1 MLDIAIVD
9 DRQRLTI
16 SRTQQK
22 DQAAIGPR
30 LNAVFVLDHPA
41 RLIPRPG
48 DDVGLHANREHP
60 MADAFHGPP
69 VVIAVFAIAG
79 CIKIQSPALDG
90 LTRQRLSEGLFLDV
104 DTVRHREHVLDSGV
118 VDKQHRIPCFGLGGH
133 AKAGAISSAKRCICS
148 LTMACGLRPTLK

>member
-16 SRTQQK
+16 FRTQQK

-30 LNAVFVLDHPA
+30 LNAVFVLDHPV

-60 MADAFHGPP
+60 MAAAFHGPP
-69 VVIAVFAIAG
+69 AVIAVFAIAG
-79 CIKIQSPALDG
+79 RIKN
-90 LTRQRLSEGLFLDV
+90 
-104 DTVRHREHVLDSGV
+104 TVARAAWPYPTEIVG
-118 VDKQHRIPCFGLGGH
+118 
-133 AKAGAISSAKRCICS
+133 
-148 LTMACGLRPTLK
+148 RPVPERRYGPPS